1 MQKPGAT
8 GPGGLTD
15 RRAHSSCTHVVCL
28 RWPGVKTNFHVLQKV
43 RSVHSFRGKLCGL

>member
-1 MQKPGAT
+1 MQKPGAP

-15 RRAHSSCTHVVCL
+15 RFIPHVVCL
-28 RWPGVKTNFHVLQKV
+28 QWPGVKTNFHVLQKV